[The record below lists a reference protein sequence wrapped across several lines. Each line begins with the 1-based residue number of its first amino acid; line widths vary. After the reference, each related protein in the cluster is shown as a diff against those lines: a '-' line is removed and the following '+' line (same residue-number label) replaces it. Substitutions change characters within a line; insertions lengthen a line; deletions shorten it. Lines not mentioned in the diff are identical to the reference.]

1 MTMPEG
7 TFQISVDPNQVQ
19 HSISDTLFGL
29 FIEDLNFTCDG
40 GLNVNLVSNNSFDAV
55 YMAKNN
61 FFVWAMTFGLHG
73 PIDLKPDRLRH
84 WSISGGKLES
94 LHEKPVVESSWYARV
109 HASGN
114 CSLENLGYNGFKKN
128 SGACAISIVAGKEYE
143 FSCFIRRKN
152 FAGVVSVFIAD
163 QNGKPLT
170 DEKPLQFGLEWSR
183 VKVALHG
190 KKTDYGKLVLTFKGT
205 GTADIDDLSFMDV
218 DTWGKG
224 DPKWSQ
230 GKLRKDMVEVLR
242 DLKPKFLRFPGG
254 SLIEGTQLG
263 CEYRWKETLGP
274 VVERKHAVNMW
285 AMFMPNGEY
294 SQSFQVGF
302 YEYFLL
308 CEDLQMQPVPVV
320 WAGISL
326 RRGESGR
333 IPMGTPEFSEKVIQN
348 ALDLIEY
355 ANGDPATS
363 RWAKMRA
370 EAGHPAPF
378 NLKYIGVGNENPGE
392 DYLKRFGIIRKA
404 IAEKY
409 PEIICIMSSG
419 LLADGKDLDRAWQ
432 VARENHPTD
441 LVDEHFYG
449 KPEAMIKR
457 QTRYDSYPRNTAR
470 VFLGEYAA
478 YSSIASISPSPKGMN
493 SYETALAEAVFLT
506 GLERNSDVVAMTCY
520 APLFSLVG
528 GEQWKHNLLNFTPAH
543 VLKTTNYYV
552 QKMFGTT
559 VGDRV
564 VKMTGELPAGVYASA
579 TATTEKL
586 VLKLVNTNATPVNAE
601 LNLSNVLDGKAEIEY
616 LQSDNLQV
624 ANSVEFKGEPV
635 YTVVPKTKEVS
646 VKDGKATLAMEK
658 YSFYVF
664 SVKVV
669 R

>member
-1 MTMPEG
+1 MSNNA
-7 TFQISVDPNQVQ
+7 FQISLDPNQTQ
-19 HSISDTLFGL
+19 HPVSDTLFGI

-40 GLNVNLVSNNSFDAV
+40 GLNVNLVANNSFDAV
-55 YMAKNN
+55 YMEKSN

-73 PIDLKPDRLRH
+73 QIDLKPDRLRN
-84 WSISGGKLES
+84 WVVTGGKLES
-94 LHEKPVVESSWYARV
+94 LHEMPVTENSWYARV
-109 HASGN
+109 HAGGK
-114 CSLENLGYNGFKKN
+114 CRLENLGYNGFKKN
-128 SGACAISIVAGKEYE
+128 IGACAISIVDGKEYE
-143 FSCFIRRKN
+143 FSCFIRRKA
-152 FAGVVSVFIAD
+152 FKGVVSVFVEDGHGNA
-163 QNGKPLT
+163 LT
-170 DEKPLQFGLEWSR
+170 DEKTLEFGSEWSQ

-190 KKTDYGKLVLTFKGT
+190 KRTDYGKLVLTFNGT
-205 GTADIDDLSFMDV
+205 GAVDIDYVSLMDM

-230 GKLRKDMVEVLR
+230 GRLRKDLVEVLR
-242 DLKPKFLRFPGG
+242 DLRPTFLRFPGG

-274 VVERKHAVNMW
+274 LVARKNAVNMW

-294 SQSFQVGF
+294 NQTFQVGF

-326 RRGESGR
+326 RRGEAGR
-333 IPMGTPEFSEKVIQN
+333 VPMNTPEFSEQVIDN

-363 RWAKMRA
+363 RWAKLRA

-378 NLKYIGVGNENPGE
+378 NLKYVAIGNENPGE
-392 DYLKRFGIIRKA
+392 DYLKRFDIIRKA

-409 PEIICIMSSG
+409 PDITCIMSSG
-419 LLADGKDLDRAWQ
+419 LLADGKDLDRAWE
-432 VARENHPTD
+432 VARENHPGD
-441 LVDEHFYG
+441 FVDEHFYG
-449 KPEAMIKR
+449 KMDAMIKR
-457 QTRYDSYPRNTAR
+457 QSRYDNYPRNTAK

-478 YSSIASISPSPKGMN
+478 YSSIASISPSPKGLN
-493 SYETALAEAVFLT
+493 SYGSALGEAAFLT

-528 GEQWKHNLLNFTPAH
+528 GEQWKHNLINFNPAQ

-552 QKMFGTT
+552 QQMFGTT

-564 VKMTGELPAGVYASA
+564 VKMTGELPAGVFASA
-579 TATTEKL
+579 TATSEKL
-586 VLKLVNTNATPVNAE
+586 VLKLVNTNDTPVNAE
-601 LNLSNVLDGKAEIEY
+601 LTLSNVLDGKAEMEV
-616 LQSDNLQV
+616 LQNDDLLADNSLQ
-624 ANSVEFKGEPV
+624 FKGEPV
-635 YTVVPKTKEVS
+635 YRVVPKTKEILVR
-646 VKDGKATLAMEK
+646 DGKAALVMQK
-658 YSFYVF
+658 YSIYVIT
-664 SVKVV
+664 VKVV

>member
-1 MTMPEG
+1 MPEN
-7 TFQISVDPNQVQ
+7 TFQISVDPSQIQ
-19 HSISDTLFGL
+19 HRVSNTLFGI

-40 GLNVNLVSNNSFDAV
+40 GLNVNMVVNNSFDAV
-55 YMAKNN
+55 YMGKKN
-61 FFVWAMTFGLHG
+61 FFVWAMTFGLHSQ
-73 PIDLKPDRLRH
+73 IDLKPDRLRN
-84 WSISGGKLES
+84 WSVSGGRLKS
-94 LHEKPVVESSWYARV
+94 LHETPVTENSWYARV
-109 HASGN
+109 QSNGK
-114 CSLENLGYNGFKKN
+114 CRLENLGYNGFKKN
-128 SGACAISIVAGKEYE
+128 IDASAMSIVDGKEYE
-143 FSCFIRRKN
+143 FSCFIRRKD
-152 FAGVVSVFIAD
+152 FKGVVSVLVED
-163 QNGKPLT
+163 ENGNTLT
-170 DEKPLQFGLEWSR
+170 DEKTLEFGSEWSQ

-190 KKTDYGKLVLTFKGT
+190 KKTDYGKLVLTFNGT
-205 GTADIDDLSFMDV
+205 GAVDIDYVSLMDT

-230 GKLRKDMVEVLR
+230 GKLRKDLVEVLR
-242 DLKPKFLRFPGG
+242 DLKPTFLRFPGG

-274 VVERKHAVNMW
+274 IVGRKNAVNMW

-294 SQSFQVGF
+294 NQTFQVGF

-308 CEDLQMQPVPVV
+308 CEDLHMQPVPVV

-333 IPMGTPEFSEKVIQN
+333 VPMNTPEFSEQVIDN

-363 RWAKMRA
+363 RWAKLRA

-378 NLKYIGVGNENPGE
+378 NLKYVAIGNENPGE

-409 PEIICIMSSG
+409 PDIICIMSSG
-419 LLADGKDLDRAWQ
+419 LLADGKDLDRAWE
-432 VARENHPTD
+432 VARENHSGD
-441 LVDEHFYG
+441 YVDEHFYG
-449 KPEAMIKR
+449 KMDAMIKR
-457 QTRYDSYPRNTAR
+457 QSRYDNYQRNTAK

-478 YSSIASISPSPKGMN
+478 YSSIASISSSPKNLN
-493 SYETALAEAVFLT
+493 SYGSALGEAAFLT

-528 GEQWKHNLLNFTPAH
+528 GEQWKHNLLNFNPAH
-543 VLKTTNYYV
+543 VLRTTNYYV

-559 VGDRV
+559 VGDNY
-564 VKMTGELPAGVYASA
+564 VKMMGELPAGIYASA
-579 TATTEKL
+579 TATTKKL
-586 VLKLVNTNATPVNAE
+586 VIKLVNTNETPVNAE

-616 LQSDNLQV
+616 LQNDDLQA
-624 ANSVEFKGEPV
+624 ANSLPFKGEPV
-635 YTVVPKTKEVS
+635 YGVTPKTKEFLVR
-646 VKDGKATLAMEK
+646 DGKAALLMEK
-658 YSFYVF
+658 YSIYVVT
-664 SVKVV
+664 VKVD